1 MQEKY
6 PSSCK
11 CCSDKKSIGA
21 KISRN
26 AKVSVKY
33 IDGLVKKEIKY
44 KLVEHDLKLNQCVLL
59 D

>member
-1 MQEKY
+1 MREKR

-11 CCSDKKSIGA
+11 CCSDKKSPGA
-21 KISRN
+21 KIRRN
-26 AKVSVKY
+26 AKASVKY
-33 IDGLVKKEIKY
+33 TDGLVKREIKS

>member
-6 PSSCK
+6 PSRCK

>member
-1 MQEKY
+1 MEEKY

-11 CCSDKKSIGA
+11 CCSDKKSIGG

-33 IDGLVKKEIKY
+33 IDGLIEREIKY